1 MGTLATSD
9 DPDEMLH
16 IAAFHHGL
24 HDLLRLKRYSER
36 DIQFQLEIKKITLH
50 PLMYTMNYLKF
61 IISYQVEEVIRI
73 QVRSRPY
80 RPSSSY
86 IYA

>member
-24 HDLLRLKRYSER
+24 HDLLRLKRYSEK
-36 DIQFQLEIKKITLH
+36 DIQFQLEIKK
-50 PLMYTMNYLKF
+50 
-61 IISYQVEEVIRI
+61 
-73 QVRSRPY
+73 
-80 RPSSSY
+80 
-86 IYA
+86 